1 MCCSPWGHKGSDRT
15 EVNWKVKNCAL
26 NKELVYFRPQAQL
39 LACRTSVGFPWRLCD
54 WHCWVWG
61 PVNTGRGGSTEA
73 LNKRH
78 REPALSN
85 SYIKQTNQPL
95 LATHRPNLLTRT
107 LKVFSDG
114 LGLFVCWIGMAFSAT
129 RYNFNQEF
137 GLGLVDHQ
145 IKRRCS
151 VLCIDLPVE

>member
-1 MCCSPWGHKGSDRT
+1 MTEDETVGWHHRLDGHEFEQVPGVGDGQGDLVCCSPWGHKGSDRT
-15 EVNWKVKNCAL
+15 EVNLKVKNCAQ
-26 NKELVYFRPQAQL
+26 NKELVYFRPRAQL
-39 LACRTSVGFPWRLCD
+39 LACRTSVGFPWGLCD
-54 WHCWVWG
+54 WHCWGWG

-95 LATHRPNLLTRT
+95 LATHRPNLFTRT

-114 LGLFVCWIGMAFSAT
+114 LGLFVC
-129 RYNFNQEF
+129 
-137 GLGLVDHQ
+137 
-145 IKRRCS
+145 
-151 VLCIDLPVE
+151 